1 MIYIIQHVIAFRP
14 EDGAVWNVTNTDN
27 VVTLTTL
34 PVRILC
40 HLLENQGCIIDRE
53 GILKHVWDDYGLV
66 PSSNS
71 LNQHISQIRR
81 TFSELGCE
89 CEVIQTIPK
98 KGLLIASDSVT
109 INDSPPAPTSEK
121 LSSAGHS
128 SSKIKKHSPEW
139 LVLYGILLLVI
150 FTALLVFPLPG
161 TQGIKFP
168 QQNLVLAGK
177 IGQCPVYMADKST
190 PINEKLIGVV
200 NQYAKCSGDEVYVLF
215 TDNVFL
221 SHANGRVFLSR
232 CAQVK
237 GGSAVFSNCKGVYL
251 RER

>member
-89 CEVIQTIPK
+89 FEVIQTIPK

-121 LSSAGHS
+121 LSSAGSS
-128 SSKIKKHSPEW
+128 SSKMKKYSPAW
-139 LVLYGILLLVI
+139 LVIYGILLLVI
-150 FTALLVFPLPG
+150 FTALLILPLPG
-161 TQGIKFP
+161 ARGVKFP

-177 IGQCPVYMADKST
+177 IGQCPVYMADKTT
-190 PINEKLIGVV
+190 PINEKFIGVV

-215 TDNVFL
+215 TDSVFL